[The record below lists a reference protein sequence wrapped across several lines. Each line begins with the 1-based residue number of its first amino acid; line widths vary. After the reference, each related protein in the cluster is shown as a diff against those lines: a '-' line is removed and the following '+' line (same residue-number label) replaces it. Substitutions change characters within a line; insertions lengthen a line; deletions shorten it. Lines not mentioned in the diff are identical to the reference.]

1 MVEEH
6 AVRHSFPVPGFNLI
20 DHCQLSSL
28 TDERDFII
36 PDTSEMLSTGD
47 WWELIALE
55 TSTSRTPI
63 LPRKFQVSLAWTYY
77 GIGAKARY
85 LVHSGRHRWVDYQ
98 QDDFNASRKSNT
110 NQYIQVGF
118 SDVNANF
125 S

>member
-63 LPRKFQVSLAWTYY
+63 LPRKFQVSLAWTYST
-77 GIGAKARY
+77 GSELK
-85 LVHSGRHRWVDYQ
+85 LD
-98 QDDFNASRKSNT
+98 T
-110 NQYIQVGF
+110 LCTQVVTDG
-118 SDVNANF
+118 
-125 S
+125 